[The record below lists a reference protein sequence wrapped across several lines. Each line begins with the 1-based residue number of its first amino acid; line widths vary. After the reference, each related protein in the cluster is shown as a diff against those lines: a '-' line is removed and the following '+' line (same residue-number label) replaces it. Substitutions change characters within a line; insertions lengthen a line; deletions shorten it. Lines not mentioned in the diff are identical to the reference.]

1 MFKQAI
7 NTFMRAETVP
17 LIKYVETHTS
27 LVERQFKFYN
37 ALIVFGGSFIVWSID
52 RERTHVDKRFEQV
65 DKRFE
70 QVDKRFE
77 QVDKRF
83 EQVDKRLE
91 TIESDLKE
99 IKNLF
104 LVSKK

>member
-1 MFKQAI
+1 MFKQALKAF
-7 NTFMRAETVP
+7 TRSETVP
-17 LIKYVETHTS
+17 LIKYVESHTS

-77 QVDKRF
+77 QVDKR
-83 EQVDKRLE
+83 LE
-91 TIESDLKE
+91 AIQMDMKE
-99 IKNLF
+99 IKAMI
-104 LVSKK
+104 LVPKAQ

>member
-1 MFKQAI
+1 MFKQAF
-7 NTFMRAETVP
+7 NVFKRTETVP
-17 LIKYVETHTS
+17 LIKYVEAHTA
-27 LVERQFKFYN
+27 LVETQFKFYN
-37 ALIVFGGSFIVWSID
+37 AVIVLGGSFIVWSID
-52 RERTHVDKRFEQV
+52 RERTH
-65 DKRFE
+65 
-70 QVDKRFE
+70 VDKRFE

-104 LVSKK
+104 LVATKK

>member
-1 MFKQAI
+1 MFKQLI
-7 NTFMRAETVP
+7 TTFTRQETIP
-17 LIKYVETHTS
+17 LIKYVEKHTE
-27 LVERQFKFYN
+27 LVTSQLKFYN
-37 ALIVFGGSFIVWSID
+37 MIIIAGGGVLIWAID
-52 RERTHVDKRFEQV
+52 NDRKNVDKRFEQV

-91 TIESDLKE
+91 TIELDLKE
-99 IKNLF
+99 IKNLM
-104 LVSKK
+104 LLSRK

>member
-1 MFKQAI
+1 MFRQAI

-70 QVDKRFE
+70 QVDKR
-77 QVDKRF
+77 
-83 EQVDKRLE
+83 LE

>member
-77 QVDKRF
+77 QVDKR
-83 EQVDKRLE
+83 LE

>member
-1 MFKQAI
+1 
-7 NTFMRAETVP
+7 MRAETVP

-70 QVDKRFE
+70 QVDKR
-77 QVDKRF
+77 
-83 EQVDKRLE
+83 LE